1 MNLVDYASNERDL
14 LLPDNLVL
22 PANVI
27 TNLSGSASPSCLGI
41 VLGHGLG
48 FGNPRSKSHKK
59 ESWLPIVATAAL
71 EMAIPVKTVL
81 YTARGHGAS
90 TGWEETAKEHP
101 ESFSWNN
108 LSHDMANVA
117 RAENLDKFIAC
128 GSSMGAATALFAA
141 INHPDR
147 VSAVIMIRP
156 PTGWKEREAR
166 RGDII
171 RSAKELEETNSR
183 KKTSFMH
190 HLVLLGAATA
200 DLPPLEDLEA
210 YARVQCPVLI
220 LAVRGDGAHP
230 EISATSIA
238 ERLSDAELRFA
249 DNFEEAASTWPNI
262 VKRFIEKIWASQN
275 NP

>member
-1 MNLVDYASNERDL
+1 
-14 LLPDNLVL
+14 
-22 PANVI
+22 
-27 TNLSGSASPSCLGI
+27 
-41 VLGHGLG
+41 
-48 FGNPRSKSHKK
+48 
-59 ESWLPIVATAAL
+59 
-71 EMAIPVKTVL
+71 
-81 YTARGHGAS
+81 
-90 TGWEETAKEHP
+90 
-101 ESFSWNN
+101 
-108 LSHDMANVA
+108 
-117 RAENLDKFIAC
+117 
-128 GSSMGAATALFAA
+128 
-141 INHPDR
+141 
-147 VSAVIMIRP
+147 
-156 PTGWKEREAR
+156 
-166 RGDII
+166 
-171 RSAKELEETNSR
+171 
-183 KKTSFMH
+183 MH